1 MGTPS
6 SYSSGCGD
14 DYTNFSA
21 SQHSSENLNPRNIL
35 NAQNQHNSDSEAES
49 IFSSLSLSSSEQSR
63 GGKGSI
69 DWLQQSP
76 PIKFQ
81 TKKAADF
88 YFDERN
94 FRVTKEELNAEI
106 PSGSAASRIAA
117 FKKFQSNNDP
127 NSNQL
132 PFKSTINQKIRKT
145 PGIIFCH
152 IQGV

>member
-6 SYSSGCGD
+6 SSSSGCGD

-81 TKKAADF
+81 PTKKAADF

-94 FRVTKEELNAEI
+94 LRVTKEELNAEI

-117 FKKFQSNNDP
+117 FKKFQSNNDQ

-132 PFKSTINQKIRKT
+132 PFKSTNNQKST